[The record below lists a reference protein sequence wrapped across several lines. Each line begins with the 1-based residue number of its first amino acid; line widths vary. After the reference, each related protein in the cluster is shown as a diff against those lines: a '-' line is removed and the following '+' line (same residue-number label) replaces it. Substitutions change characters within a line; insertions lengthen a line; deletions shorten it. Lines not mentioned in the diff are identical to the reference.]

1 MNEVLERRLEFL
13 KLEAKGFSLCEIVK
27 LLSEKYHT
35 SERNIYYDA
44 ETRDT
49 WQPVLTQLFDLD
61 KARLMVTN
69 RYDYLYRMAS
79 LHFQTAGDAQ
89 KPAYLSK
96 MVDITDRLVLLL
108 GLETL
113 KEKQDKAKRATELE
127 KALAETK
134 ALAGCVKACKGL
146 ILTESNERKR
156 RLSYGE

>member
-27 LLSEKYHT
+27 VLSEKYKT

-61 KARLMVTN
+61 KARFMVTN

-79 LHFQTAGDAQ
+79 LHFQTASDAQ

-96 MVDITDRLVLLL
+96 MVDITDRLVSLL

-113 KEKQDKAKRATELE
+113 KEKQDKAKRAAELAKE
-127 KALAETK
+127 LAETA
-134 ALAGCVKACKGL
+134 ALLDASKLA
-146 ILTESNERKR
+146 RA
-156 RLSYGE
+156 